1 MDSNS
6 IFENKNDDDFLL
18 FGEDDK
24 ETDDKNDNQ
33 KIDEQPDVIENIAA
47 PDVIYEKKIQVN
59 KLENAGNGE
68 DIFNTGTDLK
78 NISNNSDVENSI
90 LGDNPIQSNGV
101 EKNIIEETLLN
112 NDSLNSDVPELDSIG
127 NIDNDILD
135 VQIQKNINTPVENV
149 NDIVDLNKNI
159 EEPVLDELK
168 INDKT
173 SELEGENEK
182 QDGVNIN
189 IQNNE
194 LTDLGKDLDEEELN
208 IGNID
213 QEEKSNLENKP
224 NEDVTSE
231 EEISNISKNIMEN
244 IENLNLDNLN
254 SDQQQ
259 ENTQDNNIE
268 EETTAQETSAN
279 ESKQQDSQ
287 QQPEAIE
294 PSAEE
299 QNITVESPIVQEEQ
313 KQETK
318 TESINDIIAPST
330 TVEND
335 QQNSE
340 ELKNKTDVAEKEFD
354 DTGEFGEKAG
364 DECGFGVGEDS
375 GFKLSDDVLNDLE
388 AVNDDFAA
396 EIKAE
401 KEKELEEARKNSGQD
416 KDDKEEELNLKPIE
430 AEEKLSDIINLNLGN
445 IEEFLKNNGK
455 SYCDLKEKKENLDE
469 IAHRDDNVEENKE
482 EKTQKQEE
490 ITQALDNSEQNI
502 PADSILNNFKLNNDL
517 WDELHMSEE
526 LQNKVTKRVKI
537 EIKSFIKDN
546 VIPLLEKIT
555 K

>member
-18 FGEDDK
+18 FGEDDE
-24 ETDDKNDNQ
+24 ETDGKNDNQ

-47 PDVIYEKKIQVN
+47 PDVISEEKIQVN
-59 KLENAGNGE
+59 ELENASNGE
-68 DIFNTGTDLK
+68 DIFNAETDLK
-78 NISNNSDVENSI
+78 NTANNSDIENSI

-101 EKNIIEETLLN
+101 EKNVLEETLLN
-112 NDSLNSDVPELDSIG
+112 NDGLNSDVPELDSIG
-127 NIDNDILD
+127 NIGNDID
-135 VQIQKNINTPVENV
+135 VQTQENINTPLENV
-149 NDIVDLNKNI
+149 NDIANLNENI

-173 SELEGENEK
+173 SELEQENKK
-182 QDGVNIN
+182 QDTADIN

-194 LTDLGKDLDEEELN
+194 LMDLGKDLGDEELN
-208 IGNID
+208 IGNIG
-213 QEEKSNLENKP
+213 QEEKSNIENNP
-224 NEDVTSE
+224 NKDAANE
-231 EEISNISKNIMEN
+231 EEISDINENIIEN
-244 IENLNLDNLN
+244 IENLNLDSLN

-259 ENTQDNNIE
+259 ENSQDNNID
-268 EETTAQETSAN
+268 EETTAQETSKN

-299 QNITVESPIVQEEQ
+299 QNITAESPIVQEEQ

-340 ELKNKTDVAEKEFD
+340 ELKNKTDAAEKEFD

-401 KEKELEEARKNSGQD
+401 KEKELEEARKNSGED
-416 KDDKEEELNLKPIE
+416 EDNKEEELNLKPIE
-430 AEEKLSDIINLNLGN
+430 AEEKLSDIINLNLDN

-455 SYCDLKEKKENLDE
+455 SYCDLKEKKENLNE
-469 IAHRDDNVEENKE
+469 IANRNDNVEESKE

-490 ITQALDNSEQNI
+490 TAQTLDNSEQNI

-517 WDELHMSEE
+517 WDELHLSEE
-526 LQNKVTKRVKI
+526 LQNKITKRVKI